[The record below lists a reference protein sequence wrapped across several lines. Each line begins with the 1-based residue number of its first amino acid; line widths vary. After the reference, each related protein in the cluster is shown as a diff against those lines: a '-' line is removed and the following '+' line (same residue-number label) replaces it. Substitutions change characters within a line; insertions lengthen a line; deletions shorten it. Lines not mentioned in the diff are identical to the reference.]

1 MEAFVRDLA
10 VPHFLIIC
18 SRDCLTRL
26 AVSQG
31 MIDSSNSLRKCR
43 SRSDHPDLRAVFLVG
58 QADCA
63 VATRVGGNHNC
74 VDTRTSVDF
83 PSDDW
88 WRSASC
94 LQLRLINSYNFG
106 CVVGRKR
113 RASSVAFM
121 NFSPLRLDL
130 KWQGEGEQGGQS
142 TSPGLYF
149 QYFAHR

>member
-58 QADCA
+58 QAVRSQPA
-63 VATRVGGNHNC
+63 SAATITALTPVPALIFLRMIGG
-74 VDTRTSVDF
+74 V
-83 PSDDW
+83 
-88 WRSASC
+88 
-94 LQLRLINSYNFG
+94 RLVVYNF
-106 CVVGRKR
+106 
-113 RASSVAFM
+113 A
-121 NFSPLRLDL
+121 
-130 KWQGEGEQGGQS
+130 
-142 TSPGLYF
+142 
-149 QYFAHR
+149 